1 MSGASERTFTLTV
14 RRTFPAERE
23 RVFRAWTEREA
34 IARWFRLADRA
45 IIVREMDVRVGGK
58 YRFDVVDGGMSVTGT
73 YLEVVRPEKLVFT
86 WSASATAHR
95 ETVVTIAFSARGG
108 TTQITLTHEGFTSEA
123 MRLLHRDGWQRQ
135 LDAIAAALG

>member
-1 MSGASERTFTLTV
+1 MAEATEGGFSLVV

-34 IARWFRLADRA
+34 VARWFRLAGRA
-45 IIVREMDVRVGGK
+45 IIVRELEVRVGGR
-58 YRFDVVDGGMSVTGT
+58 YHFDAVDGGISVSGT

-86 WSASATAHR
+86 WSAGATAHR
-95 ETVVTIAFSARGG
+95 DTVVTVAFVAHGG

-123 MRLLHRDGWQRQ
+123 MRRLHQDGWQQQ
-135 LDAIAAALG
+135 LDALAAVLS